1 MHTMEFRW
9 LWSVIVASSVDT
21 NVPLWQR
28 TLITKG
34 GHTYVGVGDLCE
46 ISIHFSQCCCEP
58 KTTLKKM
65 KFLFQ
70 KTKQNKATIK
80 WKQVQDEKRKISFL
94 IHYFIFPWKWDG
106 LPKRKTCWKFWSFQ
120 GEVMQGEVFDFIF
133 CSYNKIWN
141 PVV

>member
-46 ISIHFSQCCCEP
+46 ISIHFSQCCCEH
-58 KTTLKKM
+58 KTTLKKNEVPVS
-65 KFLFQ
+65 KN
-70 KTKQNKATIK
+70 KTKQSNNKVKTGTG
-80 WKQVQDEKRKISFL
+80 WEEK
-94 IHYFIFPWKWDG
+94 
-106 LPKRKTCWKFWSFQ
+106 
-120 GEVMQGEVFDFIF
+120 
-133 CSYNKIWN
+133 N
-141 PVV
+141 